1 MRERWR
7 TKSNGILLNVVPV
20 VFDPL
25 FSRLFKAD
33 ELFANPDGT
42 EFSVKKIFV
51 YNSDGTTVEFF
62 NYTEG
67 LRKKFPGYELDE
79 NNVIYNVND
88 KEINLDD
95 HWKLLL
101 TDFDEKLYK
110 EKIADDSFG
119 RTQAKFLSK
128 GLSDAISYTS
138 YPRSGNTMLRKYL
151 ENITGIATGS
161 DQIMKF
167 TLNVSL
173 QYQGFKGEGVVQD
186 RTWINKTHY
195 PWRTVLD
202 IPYSS

>member
-7 TKSNGILLNVVPV
+7 TKSNGILLNIVPI

-51 YNSDGTTVEFF
+51 QKGDGTTVEFF

-67 LRKKFPGYELDE
+67 LRKKFPGYELDK
-79 NNVIYNVND
+79 NNVIYNVSD

-101 TDFDEKLYK
+101 TDFNEKLYN

-173 QYQGFKGEGVVQD
+173 QYQGFKGESVVQD

>member
-1 MRERWR
+1 MRRRWL
-7 TKSNGILLNVVPV
+7 TKSNGILLSIVPI

-33 ELFANPDGT
+33 EIFANADGT
-42 EFSVKKIFV
+42 EFSVKKIHV
-51 YNSDGTTVEFF
+51 LRSNGETDEFF

-67 LRKKFPGYELDE
+67 MKKKFPGYELDS
-79 NNVIYNVND
+79 NNVVYNVSD
-88 KEINLDD
+88 KEIDLNE

-101 TDFDEKLYK
+101 TDYNEKLYK

-119 RTQAKFLSK
+119 RTQAKFLSN

-161 DQIMKF
+161 D
-167 TLNVSL
+167 
-173 QYQGFKGEGVVQD
+173 
-186 RTWINKTHY
+186 
-195 PWRTVLD
+195 
-202 IPYSS
+202 

>member
-1 MRERWR
+1 MRGRWLTR
-7 TKSNGILLNVVPV
+7 SNGVLLNIVPI

-25 FSRLFKAD
+25 FCRLFKAD
-33 ELFANPDGT
+33 EIFANPDGT
-42 EFSVKKIFV
+42 EFSVKKIWQTKETGEV
-51 YNSDGTTVEFF
+51 VEFF

-67 LRKKFPGYELDE
+67 LRKKFPGYEMDS
-79 NNVIYNVND
+79 NNVVYNVSD
-88 KEINLDD
+88 REINLDD

-101 TDFDEKLYK
+101 IDYNEKLYN
-110 EKIADDSFG
+110 EKVADDSFG

-173 QYQGFKGEGVVQD
+173 QYQGFKGESIVKD
-186 RTWINKTHY
+186 RCWINKTHY